1 MTTNSPTSRRQ
12 TVARRLAGRRRR
24 QLPLEATLA
33 SGDPDDIPRAAGLLG
48 ELFVQHGQ
56 AGAAE
61 HAYRAA
67 IDSDHPY
74 WSPVAQVALAQLLG
88 DRGRGEEAKPLLED
102 AIASGH
108 PRTASVAQASLSKLS
123 TGDKDSAVGPSL
135 DAYET
140 LSDPAVA
147 RGGRKSVLAGLISLA
162 AGIAAAA
169 VLVSGL
175 GAETAVSTAAEG
187 QESDAAARHSTDPRT
202 ADTAAW
208 LEARTVRHQ
217 IDRIANGQIS
227 TDEFEAIAGMRVADG
242 DWTQDMVDRIVD
254 GARATTLA
262 RLYQD
267 CQVYSAGEL
276 RNRPGC

>member
-12 TVARRLAGRRRR
+12 TVAGRLAGRRWR

-48 ELFVQHGQ
+48 ELFVQQGQ

-88 DRGRGEEAKPLLED
+88 DRGRGAEAKPLLEE
-102 AIASGH
+102 AITSGD

-123 TGDKDSAVGPSL
+123 TGVKGSAVGPAL

-140 LSDPAVA
+140 LSDPVA
-147 RGGRKSVLAGLISLA
+147 RKTRKSVLAGLISLA
-162 AGIAAAA
+162 AGVVAAA

-175 GAETAVSTAAEG
+175 GAETAVSTAAEH

-208 LEARTVRHQ
+208 LESRTVRQQ
-217 IDRIANGQIS
+217 IDRIASGQIS
-227 TDEFEAIAGMRVADG
+227 TDEFKAIAGMRVTDG
-242 DWTQDMVDRIVD
+242 DWTPDMVDRIVD
-254 GARATTLA
+254 GARTTSLS

-267 CQVYSAGEL
+267 CQVYSAGEF